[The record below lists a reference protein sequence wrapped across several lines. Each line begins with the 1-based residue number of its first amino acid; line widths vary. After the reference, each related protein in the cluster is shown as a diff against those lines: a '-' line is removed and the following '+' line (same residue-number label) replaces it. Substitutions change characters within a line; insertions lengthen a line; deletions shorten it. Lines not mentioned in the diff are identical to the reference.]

1 LGAMATRLDTSTGQA
16 VRALR
21 PRNQRDAE
29 VDRGRGSGERSLTLA
44 KGARRRKLAV
54 LDCDSGF
61 LVVLGKRLELAGWE
75 HQVLTKRISIKKA
88 AALDVDAL
96 IVDAAMIGAG
106 RLKWLKT
113 LCDQRPE
120 MSVIVC
126 PSTSTVA
133 ERVSALR
140 SGVDDWLAKPCHP
153 EELIVRVES
162 ATLHRWRSTMRDA
175 EPVSI
180 GEIEIRPNQFQAFV
194 DGVSLGLTR
203 REYQLLELL
212 CGSGGEILPR
222 ERIYEC
228 LWGYEMARN
237 DRSVDVFVHKLR
249 RKIER
254 RSPYWTYIH
263 THFGVGYRLAAQPAL
278 QPVGEVEALAA

>member
-1 LGAMATRLDTSTGQA
+1 
-16 VRALR
+16 VRALGE
-21 PRNQRDAE
+21 RNRRDEAI
-29 VDRGRGSGERSLTLA
+29 DRGKGSSERSLTLA
-44 KGARRRKLAV
+44 KGARRRKVMV
-54 LDCDSGF
+54 LDSDSGF
-61 LVVLGKRLELAGWE
+61 LVVLSKRLELAGWE
-75 HQVLTKRISIKKA
+75 HEILRRRMSAKKA
-88 AALDVDAL
+88 AELDADAL

-106 RLKWLKT
+106 RLKWLKS

-126 PSTSTVA
+126 TATSTVA

-162 ATLHRWRSTMRDA
+162 ATFHRWRSTMRDA
-175 EPVSI
+175 DPVAI
-180 GEIEIRPNQFQAFV
+180 GEVEIRPDQFQAFV
-194 DGVSLGLTR
+194 GSVSLGLTR

-212 CGSGGEILPR
+212 CGSNGEILPR

-228 LWGYEMARN
+228 LWGYEMVRN

-254 RSPYWTYIH
+254 RSPHWSYIH
-263 THFGVGYRLAAQPAL
+263 THFGVGYRLAAQPVVT
-278 QPVGEVEALAA
+278 QPVREVEVLAA